1 MKISH
6 LIVMG
11 FALAP
16 LFACSTCEA
25 PAADSVGEPAL
36 PPTVMEAV
44 SLGEMG
50 KLHKF
55 GDVYLGS
62 QPSETD
68 LALLK
73 ERGVV
78 SVINMRKAGEMS
90 FDQEAILKGLG
101 LASSH
106 LGWNGPDE
114 LTDEL
119 FDSYRELMN
128 RSQQPMLLHCASCN
142 RVGAIWIAWRVLDQG
157 ASVHDAVAEAKMAGM
172 RTPEYEAKARD
183 YVKRMA
189 KN

>member
-11 FALAP
+11 FVLAP
-16 LFACSTCEA
+16 LFACSTCDA
-25 PAADSVGEPAL
+25 PAVDTADEQTL

-44 SLGEMG
+44 QLGEID

-62 QPSETD
+62 QPSEAD

-78 SVINMRKAGEMS
+78 SVINMRKGAEMS
-90 FDQEAILKGLG
+90 FDQEAVLEGLG

-114 LTDEL
+114 LTDAL

-128 RSQQPMLLHCASCN
+128 SSQQPMLLHCASCN

-157 ASVHDAVAEAKMAGM
+157 ASVDDAVAEAKMAGM
-172 RTPEYEAKARD
+172 RTPDYEAKARD
-183 YVKRMA
+183 YVGRMA

>member
-6 LIVMG
+6 QIVLG
-11 FALAP
+11 FVLAP
-16 LFACSTCEA
+16 LFACSNCGA
-25 PAADSVGEPAL
+25 PALDVADEPSV
-36 PPTVMEAV
+36 PPTVMQAV
-44 SLGEMG
+44 QLGGMD

-55 GDVYLGS
+55 GDVYLGG
-62 QPSETD
+62 QPSEAD

-90 FDQEAILKGLG
+90 FDQEATLKGLG
-101 LASSH
+101 LASFH

-114 LTDEL
+114 LTDAL

-128 RSQQPMLLHCASCN
+128 DSPQPMLLHCASGN

-157 ASVHDAVAEAKMAGM
+157 ASVDTAVAEAKMAGM
-172 RTPEYEAKARD
+172 RTPDYEAKACD
-183 YVKRMA
+183 YVDRMV